1 MIPNPGDPGCTCYRL
16 RQTARLV
23 SRTYDRFL
31 SSTGISIGQFG
42 MLSTLAAMEGKSISE
57 LADVLQM
64 ERTTLTRNLSPLK
77 NLRYI
82 TIVEG
87 SDKRTKSLRLTKA
100 GEKALSSAKPI
111 WRAAQENLELQLG
124 KAEVKSLNKTL
135 DDAMNRLSA
144 DLLHEKGVL

>member
-1 MIPNPGDPGCTCYRL
+1 MTPNPGDPGCTCYRL

-31 SSTGISIGQFG
+31 APADISIGQFG

-77 NLRYI
+77 KLRYI
-82 TIVEG
+82 TIAEG
-87 SDKRTKSLRLTKA
+87 QDKRAKSLRLTKA
-100 GEKALSSAKPI
+100 GDKALSSAKPL
-111 WRAAQENLELQLG
+111 WRAAQQSLELQLG
-124 KAEVKSLNKTL
+124 KAEVQSLTKIL
-135 DDAMNRLSA
+135 DNVMDCLSA
-144 DLLHEKGVL
+144 N